1 MRIEI
6 SADAEQDLT
15 DGFWF
20 YERQS
25 VGLGNYFRSCLIADI
40 DSLEYFAG
48 VHEVENGYHRA
59 LSKRF
64 PIGIYYSCLNSVVT
78 IVAVLDLRREPSWIR
93 DRLDPSSTK
102 EP

>member
-6 SADAEQDLT
+6 SADAEQDLI

-20 YERQS
+20 YEGQS
-25 VGLGNYFRSCLIADI
+25 VGLGSYFRSCLIADL

-48 VHEVENGYHRA
+48 VHEIENGYYRA

-64 PIGIYYSCLNSVVT
+64 PFGIFYSFENSIVT
-78 IVAVLDLRREPSWIR
+78 VVAVLDLRREPSWIR
-93 DRLDPSSTK
+93 ERLDPNAT
-102 EP
+102 